1 MKFVANFVSVFVLGV
16 FALNAAPADY
26 SNVKGWGEENP
37 MCAEGTSQSP
47 INIVSSSA
55 KPVNNPAHLDVSKI
69 MVASKVEHGSV
80 EFNRGFIQ
88 IDETKYMLKGL
99 HFHAP
104 TEHTIDG
111 KQYDLEGHFVH
122 STASGDLAVIGV
134 MFKVGAENP
143 VIKDILENNLKVNAS
158 ALIPAGSGYF
168 NYSGSLTTP
177 PCSEP
182 VNWFVM
188 KNVLEVSQEQVD
200 AFKEILGAPKTN
212 RPLQNLNGRVVEFF
226 ESFTF

>member
-1 MKFVANFVSVFVLGV
+1 MKFIANFASVFLLSI
-16 FALNAAPADY
+16 FALNAQQADY
-26 SNVKGWGEENP
+26 SNVEGWGEESP

-47 INIVSSSA
+47 INIVSGSA
-55 KPVNNPAHLDVSKI
+55 KFNANANHLTVSKI
-69 MVASKVEHGSV
+69 MVASEVENGSV

-88 IDETKYMLKGL
+88 IDETKYILKGL
-99 HFHAP
+99 HFHSP
-104 TEHTIDG
+104 TEHTVDG
-111 KQYDLEGHFVH
+111 QQYDLEGHFVH
-122 STASGDLAVIGV
+122 STASGDLAVTAV

-143 VIKDILENNLKVNAS
+143 VLKDILENNPEVNAS

-168 NYSGSLTTP
+168 NYSGSSTTP

-200 AFKEILGAPKTN
+200 AFKALLGTPRTN
-212 RPLQNLNGRVVEFF
+212 RPLQNMNGRVVEFF
-226 ESFTF
+226 ESFQF